1 MHNATLKAASMLLAL
16 NHEGENQRNSRGGQR
31 IDSHDYIFV
40 FRLDE
45 SPPHMGIRRMF

>member
-31 IDSHDYIFV
+31 IDSPRLYICFSA
-40 FRLDE
+40 E
-45 SPPHMGIRRMF
+45 